1 MSALE
6 DELALHVRVLRQSEG
21 REYLG
26 EVKKEHRFHPVR
38 RWRFDFAWPEFK
50 VALEAEGGT
59 WSRKKKSR
67 HTTAVGFEG
76 DCEKYNTATLMG
88 WRVYRF
94 TSKMIKGGN
103 ALETLESIFPPF

>member
-6 DELALHVRVLRQSEG
+6 DELALHIKVLRQSEG

-26 EVKKEHRFHPVR
+26 EAKKEYRFHPVR

-59 WSRKKKSR
+59 WSGKKKSR
-67 HTTAVGFEG
+67 HTTAKGFHD
-76 DCEKYNTATLMG
+76 DCIKYNTATLMG

-94 TSKMIKGGN
+94 TSTMIKGGD
-103 ALETLESIFPPF
+103 ALEMLESIFPPF

>member
-6 DELALHVRVLRQSEG
+6 DELALHIRVLRQSEG

-26 EVKKEHRFHPVR
+26 EAKKEYRFHPVR

-59 WSRKKKSR
+59 WSSKGKSR
-67 HTTAVGFEG
+67 HTTAKGFHD
-76 DCEKYNTATLMG
+76 DCEKYNEATLLG
-88 WRVYRF
+88 WHVYRF
-94 TSKMIKGGN
+94 TSTMIKGGE
-103 ALETLESIFPPF
+103 ALKILERIFVPF

>member
-6 DELALHVRVLRQSEG
+6 DELALHIRVLRQSEG
-21 REYLG
+21 RKYLG
-26 EVKKEHRFHPVR
+26 EVKQEYRFHPVR

-59 WSRKKKSR
+59 YGKGR
-67 HTTAVGFEG
+67 HVRPTGFEK
-76 DCEKYNTATLMG
+76 DCEKYNEATLMG

-94 TSKMIKGGN
+94 TSKMIKSGE
-103 ALETLESIFPPF
+103 ALEILERIFAPF